1 MYHLNIPKYLF
12 SCRYKLLVINAGNVA
27 NSPPQRREQESRDRI
42 TWFWVILFNIYEVLI
57 CNKIA
62 LGVIIEIKLLYQGLF
77 MIYQSLSKRNF
88 FSFLDRM
95 VLFLPFFLSSM
106 DFFFFSWPRTFF
118 RLWFSLKIFPEAKSS
133 TCEFCRLRNV
143 NKIWK

>member
-1 MYHLNIPKYLF
+1 MYHFNISTQTIFLAAVISY
-12 SCRYKLLVINAGNVA
+12 INAGNVA

-42 TWFWVILFNIYEVLI
+42 AWFWVILFNIYEVHI

-77 MIYQSLSKRNF
+77 MIYRSLSKRYF

-95 VLFLPFFLSSM
+95 VLFLPFFLSFFNGL
-106 DFFFFSWPRTFF
+106 FFFFLNEDFLPP
-118 RLWFSLKIFPEAKSS
+118 LIFPEDFSRSK
-133 TCEFCRLRNV
+133 EFHVWILSCAQR
-143 NKIWK
+143 K

>member
-1 MYHLNIPKYLF
+1 MYHFNISTQTIFLAAVISY
-12 SCRYKLLVINAGNVA
+12 INAGNVA
-27 NSPPQRREQESRDRI
+27 NSPPQRREQESRDKI
-42 TWFWVILFNIYEVLI
+42 AWFWVILFNIYEVHI

-77 MIYQSLSKRNF
+77 MIYQSLSKRYF

-106 DFFFFSWPRTFF
+106 DFFFSWPRTFF

-133 TCEFCRLRNV
+133 TCEFCRVRNV

>member
-1 MYHLNIPKYLF
+1 MYHFNISTQTIFLAAVISY
-12 SCRYKLLVINAGNVA
+12 INAGNVA
-27 NSPPQRREQESRDRI
+27 NSPPQRREQESRDKI
-42 TWFWVILFNIYEVLI
+42 AWFWVILFNIYEVHI

-106 DFFFFSWPRTFF
+106 DFFFFLNEDFLPA
-118 RLWFSLKIFPEAKSS
+118 LIFPEDFPEANSS
-133 TCEFCRLRNV
+133 TCEFCRVRNV

>member
-1 MYHLNIPKYLF
+1 MYHFNISTQTIFLAAVISY
-12 SCRYKLLVINAGNVA
+12 INAGNVA
-27 NSPPQRREQESRDRI
+27 NSPPQRREQESRDKI
-42 TWFWVILFNIYEVLI
+42 AWFWVILFNIYEVHI

-77 MIYQSLSKRNF
+77 MIYQSLSKRYF

-106 DFFFFSWPRTFF
+106 DFFFFLNEDFLPA
-118 RLWFSLKIFPEAKSS
+118 LIFPEDFPEANSS
-133 TCEFCRLRNV
+133 TCEFCRVRNV